1 MADERIT
8 NPSARTIAERNKFL
22 SYRAVIEIVGDCV
35 L

>member
-22 SYRAVIEIVGDCV
+22 SSLDAFATFR
-35 L
+35 